1 MFSSSFFIFFILE
14 MLPRTISVSCMHKHY
29 RIYTVLLLAQMEIM
43 VEGDQKS
50 CAFAETVVS
59 CIQAPKHGQA
69 SARHLASPSK
79 GSRFTTRRK
88 RDHSKLL
95 HIFISLLNHKSG
107 ATSAAAHAAC
117 ECLSLHPFLPLAVL
131 CLQKIPGGLLLAG
144 RAQKFHRHQNVGSDT
159 TNQNIQEGRQGE
171 QILKK

>member
-1 MFSSSFFIFFILE
+1 
-14 MLPRTISVSCMHKHY
+14 
-29 RIYTVLLLAQMEIM
+29 MEIM

-59 CIQAPKHGQA
+59 CIQPPNHGRA
-69 SARHLASPSK
+69 AARHLASPSK

-95 HIFISLLNHKSG
+95 HIFISLLNHQSR
-107 ATSAAAHAAC
+107 ATSAAAHTAC
-117 ECLSLHPFLPLAVL
+117 ECLSLHPFLPLVAL
-131 CLQKIPGGLLLAG
+131 CLQKIPGVLLWAG

-159 TNQNIQEGRQGE
+159 TKYPGREIVGTDT
-171 QILKK
+171 